1 MIGCTLGMISM
12 GYLAN
17 CGLSASFPKPKPP
30 AEELHFPTQFLN
42 YSPLPKKERG
52 LREKGRKKKLA
63 RKKSRKEGMRILILL
78 QCILTPTP
86 PSRAVSG

>member
-30 AEELHFPTQFLN
+30 AEQLHFPTQFSN
-42 YSPLPKKERG
+42 YSPLPKERG
-52 LREKGRKKKLA
+52 LREKGRKKNGQ
-63 RKKSRKEGMRILILL
+63 KKE
-78 QCILTPTP
+78 
-86 PSRAVSG
+86 